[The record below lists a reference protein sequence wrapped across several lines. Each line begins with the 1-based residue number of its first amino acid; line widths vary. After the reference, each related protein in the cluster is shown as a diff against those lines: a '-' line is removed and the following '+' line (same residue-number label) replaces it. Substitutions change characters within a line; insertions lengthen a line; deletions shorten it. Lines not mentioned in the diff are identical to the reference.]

1 MAMIQSESRCVTGP
15 RRQRGAVAIMVAFV
29 MMLLLMFAA
38 LAVDSFHLVVVRNEL
53 QNDTD
58 AAALAGASF
67 LWQGPAMPNLA
78 LAEEKGLAA
87 ISLNKSFRANLVS
100 GDVDAGYWSLD
111 DGFSAGAMANPGVDH
126 IPALRVTVARSGGGG
141 VMGEGSNGGAVELF
155 LGGVVGTPSVDVSA
169 TSVAVV
175 APPGMIFPGSLFP
188 MVLTK
193 CLFDNYWDA
202 AAGRPKNDPVTNQPY
217 IFRIG
222 SNYHYGPCESGQW
235 TSFQLD
241 DNNTPT
247 IRGLIDEGNAQSI
260 EIGDTTWLQPGT
272 KTSLFDYVND
282 CSAAGTGK
290 CEYETVPIITSNVVD
305 VHARM
310 PVGAFACV
318 RILGAVGGSDKYITV
333 QMSNGCLAEG
343 GGSGQYYGTTLPPK
357 LAQ

>member
-1 MAMIQSESRCVTGP
+1 MAMIQSESRGVTGP

-67 LWQGPAMPNLA
+67 LWQGPAMPNLT

-175 APPGMIFPGSLFP
+175 APPGMIYPGSLFP
-188 MVLTK
+188 MALTK